1 MKEVSGRFEIRNKL
15 GMHARAAAE
24 FVQLAN
30 KYDAEIKVRKGD
42 IEANG
47 KSIMSVLTLAAL
59 RGEHIEVAA
68 SGADCAEAVK
78 ALGSL
83 IEGLFGED
91 E

>member
-42 IEANG
+42 TEANG
-47 KSIMSVLTLAAL
+47 KSIMSVLSLAAGKGSEL
-59 RGEHIEVAA
+59 EIVAEGSDAEEAVAA
-68 SGADCAEAVK
+68 IMV
-78 ALGSL
+78 L
-83 IEGLFGED
+83 IEHNFEVP
-91 E
+91 